1 MSTLTRSQTVKQRF
15 YTIGLL
21 VRRNV
26 KNQYYGSFIGVVW
39 TVLNPLLNMV
49 VMAFVF
55 TAIFGRE
62 GIDLDYPVYVL
73 SGTITFGLMRTGTSV
88 SVASLVGRSDMLLK
102 TRTQIEIFPTATV
115 LSSLVTYGFSL
126 IALLLVAG
134 WRALPIFGGPYF
146 TFTWN
151 MLLIVLIVPAIVL
164 FTLGISYFLSALYVF
179 FRDVRH
185 LYDVF
190 LTLWYYLTPVF
201 YNMKALNSN
210 TVLKFENFNPMY
222 YYVNATRECLE
233 GLIPSG
239 QTWLLMYLF
248 GLISLAIGWT
258 FLHLLRN
265 KITIHL

>member
-1 MSTLTRSQTVKQRF
+1 MTTLTKPQTIKQRF

-21 VRRNV
+21 VRRNI

-39 TVLNPLLNMV
+39 TVLNPLLNMI

-55 TAIFGRE
+55 IKIFGRE
-62 GIDLDYPVYVL
+62 GILLDYPVYVL
-73 SGTITFGLMRTGTSV
+73 SGQITFNLMRAGTASSV
-88 SVASLVGRSDMLLK
+88 GSLVGRADMLLK
-102 TRTQIEIFPTATV
+102 TKTQIEIFPTATV

-151 MLLIVLIVPAIVL
+151 MLLIVAIVPAILL

-179 FRDVRH
+179 FRDTSH

-190 LTLWYYLTPVF
+190 LTLWFYLTPVF
-201 YNMKALNSN
+201 YTISALQCEP
-210 TVLKFENFNPMY
+210 VE
-222 YYVNATRECLE
+222 
-233 GLIPSG
+233 
-239 QTWLLMYLF
+239 
-248 GLISLAIGWT
+248 
-258 FLHLLRN
+258 
-265 KITIHL
+265 